1 MGIFFQEYAGLIFSS
16 LVGSLGFCLVFHIK
30 KNKLIYGCVGGLL
43 SIIVYFIC
51 EEIGMTALVQNMIAA
66 IVATLYA
73 EVLARIVK
81 APSTVFLIPSI
92 IPLIPGSLLY
102 YTMRAVVD
110 GDLQAAK
117 QRGEE
122 TLLVALGIAVGIVL
136 ISVIFYQISHKDVQ
150 LKVSYGT
157 KENKNK
163 R

>member
-1 MGIFFQEYAGLIFSS
+1 MEMFIQEYAGLIFSS
-16 LVGSLGFCLVFHIK
+16 LVGSIGFCLFFHIK
-30 KNKLIYGCVGGLL
+30 KNKLVYGCIGGVL
-43 SIIVYFIC
+43 SITIYFIC
-51 EEIGMTALVQNMIAA
+51 GELGMTALMQNMIAA

-73 EVLARIVK
+73 EVIARIVK

-92 IPLIPGSLLY
+92 IPLTPGSLLY

-110 GDLQAAK
+110 GELQVAK

-122 TLLVALGIAVGIVL
+122 TLMVALGIAVGIVL

-157 KENKNK
+157 DK
-163 R
+163 RRK

>member
-1 MGIFFQEYAGLIFSS
+1 MGRFVQEYAGLIFSS
-16 LVGSLGFCLVFHIK
+16 LIGSMGFCLFFHIK
-30 KNKLIYGCVGGLL
+30 KNKLVYGGIGSVL
-43 SIIVYFIC
+43 SITVYFMC
-51 EEIGMTALVQNMIAA
+51 KELGMTALMQNMTAA

-73 EVLARIVK
+73 ETVARIVK

-110 GDLQAAK
+110 GELQVAK
-117 QRGEE
+117 SRGEE
-122 TLLVALGIAVGIVL
+122 TLMVALGIAVGIVL

-157 KENKNK
+157 DK
-163 R
+163 RRK

>member
-1 MGIFFQEYAGLIFSS
+1 MGMFIQEYGGLVFSS
-16 LVGSLGFCLVFHIK
+16 LIGSIGFCMYFHIK
-30 KNKLIYGCVGGLL
+30 KNKLIYGCIGGVL
-43 SIIVYFIC
+43 SIVVYFIC
-51 EEIGMTALVQNMIAA
+51 VELGMSTLMQNMIAA

-73 EVLARIVK
+73 EVVARVVK

-92 IPLIPGSLLY
+92 IPLTPGSLLY

-110 GDLQAAK
+110 GELQVAK

-122 TLLVALGIAVGIVL
+122 TLMVALGIAVGIVL

-157 KENKNK
+157 DK
-163 R
+163 RTK